1 MKIKDY
7 IKELLFTNQGVI
19 IPGLGGF
26 VSEYESAAFD
36 VNENSFIPPSKKIT
50 FNPKY
55 SYHDNLLTEFISEK
69 ENIDK
74 EKSIKNLEDFVKD
87 IKTKLIKGEKI
98 DFPEIGS
105 LSQNA
110 KEEILFEQDTKSN
123 LLSDSFGLTS
133 VKTKPIV
140 YPQNNVAKA
149 VKPVKQKKSYKK
161 LILISSSAIV
171 FLCLITLSWFLTEG
185 YSDFSLISSNEKPNP
200 EPSNNIIINS
210 PEKNLDSIAQADSL
224 KALINQSID
233 ENTDKKDALFY
244 TEPEKPARLAGEE
257 TPKPKYSEFHIIAG
271 SFKKIENAEV
281 FSSKLRDKGY
291 EPVIIRS
298 GENLI
303 RIAVFSYTDETEALT
318 KLYSLRESSDIKS
331 VWILKSI

>member
-1 MKIKDY
+1 LKIKDY
-7 IKELLFTNQGVI
+7 IKELLFTNQGVV

-26 VSEYESAAFD
+26 VSEYEPAAFD

-74 EKSIKNLEDFVKD
+74 EKSMQNLEDFVKD
-87 IKTKLIKGEKI
+87 IKTRLIKGEKI

-105 LSQNA
+105 LSQNV

-140 YPQNNVAKA
+140 NPQNNVVKA
-149 VKPVKQKKSYKK
+149 VLPVKQKKSYKK

-171 FLCLITLSWFLTEG
+171 FLCLISLSWFLTEG
-185 YSDFSLISSNEKPNP
+185 YTDLSLISSNEKHNP
-200 EPSNNIIINS
+200 EPSNNIIINT
-210 PEKNLDSIAQADSL
+210 PEKNLDSIAQADSI

-233 ENTDKKDALFY
+233 ETTDKKDALFY
-244 TEPEKPARLAGEE
+244 TEPKKEDP
-257 TPKPKYSEFHIIAG
+257 TPKYSEFHIIAG
-271 SFKKIENAEV
+271 SFKKIENAEI
-281 FSSKLRDKGY
+281 FSSELKDKGY
-291 EPVIIRS
+291 EPAIIRS

-303 RIAVFSYTDETEALT
+303 RIAIFSYTDETEALT
-318 KLYSLRESSDIKS
+318 KLYSLREASDIKS
-331 VWILKSI
+331 VWILKSL

>member
-7 IKELLFTNQGVI
+7 IKELLFTNQGVV

-26 VSEYESAAFD
+26 VSEYEPAAFD

-74 EKSIKNLEDFVKD
+74 EKSMQNLEDFVKD
-87 IKTKLIKGEKI
+87 VKTRLIKGEKI

-105 LSQNA
+105 LSQNI

-140 YPQNNVAKA
+140 NPQNNVAKA
-149 VKPVKQKKSYKK
+149 VKPIKQKKSYKK

-171 FLCLITLSWFLTEG
+171 FLCLVTLSWLLTEG
-185 YSDFSLISSNEKPNP
+185 FTDFSLISSNEKPNP
-200 EPSNNIIINS
+200 EPSNNIIINT
-210 PEKNLDSIAQADSL
+210 PEKNLDSIAQNDSV

-244 TEPEKPARLAGEE
+244 TEPEKEA
-257 TPKPKYSEFHIIAG
+257 PKPKYSEFHIIAG

-303 RIAVFSYTDETEALT
+303 RIAIFSYTDETEALT

-331 VWILKSI
+331 FWILKSL

>member
-7 IKELLFTNQGVI
+7 IKELLFTNQGVV

-26 VSEYESAAFD
+26 VSEYEPAAFD

-74 EKSIKNLEDFVKD
+74 EKSMQNLEDFVKD
-87 IKTKLIKGEKI
+87 VKTRLIKGEKI

-105 LSQNA
+105 LSQNI

-140 YPQNNVAKA
+140 NPQNNVAKA
-149 VKPVKQKKSYKK
+149 VKPIKQKKSYKK

-171 FLCLITLSWFLTEG
+171 FLCLVTLSWLLTEG
-185 YSDFSLISSNEKPNP
+185 FTDFSLISSNEKPNP
-200 EPSNNIIINS
+200 EPSNNIIINT
-210 PEKNLDSIAQADSL
+210 PEKNLDSIAQNDSV

-244 TEPEKPARLAGEE
+244 TEPEKEA
-257 TPKPKYSEFHIIAG
+257 PKPKYSEFHIIAG

-291 EPVIIRS
+291 EPVIIHS

-303 RIAVFSYTDETEALT
+303 RIAIFSYTDETEALT

-331 VWILKSI
+331 FWILKSL

>member
-7 IKELLFTNQGVI
+7 IKELLFTNQGVV

-26 VSEYESAAFD
+26 VSEYEPAAFD

-74 EKSIKNLEDFVKD
+74 EKSMQNLEDFVKD
-87 IKTKLIKGEKI
+87 VKTRLIKGEKI

-105 LSQNA
+105 LSQNI

-140 YPQNNVAKA
+140 NPQNNVAKA
-149 VKPVKQKKSYKK
+149 VKPIKQKKSYKK

-171 FLCLITLSWFLTEG
+171 FLCLVTLSWLLTEG
-185 YSDFSLISSNEKPNP
+185 FTDFSLISSNEKPNP
-200 EPSNNIIINS
+200 EPSNNIIINT
-210 PEKNLDSIAQADSL
+210 PEKNLDSIAQADSV

-244 TEPEKPARLAGEE
+244 TEPEKEA
-257 TPKPKYSEFHIIAG
+257 PKPKYSEFHIIAG

-291 EPVIIRS
+291 EPVIIHS

-303 RIAVFSYTDETEALT
+303 RIAIFSYTDETEALT

-331 VWILKSI
+331 FWILKSL